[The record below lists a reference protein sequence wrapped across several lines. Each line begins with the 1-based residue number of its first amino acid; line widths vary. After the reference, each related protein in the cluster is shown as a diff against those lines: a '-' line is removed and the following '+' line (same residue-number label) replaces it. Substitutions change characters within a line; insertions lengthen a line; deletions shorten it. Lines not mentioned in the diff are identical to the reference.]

1 MKKEILFFLLG
12 FFGCAFMFYIFSY
25 SFVEVPSITG
35 LAPFGNNVEA
45 PSDWVDEDDI
55 IILKD
60 RIILKIPETTLSSY
74 ADTGSMKPMFDKGAN
89 GIRIKPQSAEE
100 IEVGDIVSYRSLGF
114 LVVHRV
120 VEKGEDDK
128 GVYFITQGDNNAF
141 SDGKVRFE
149 DIKYITIGV
158 IY

>member
-1 MKKEILFFLLG
+1 MKKEMLIFLLG
-12 FFGCAFMFYIFSY
+12 FFSCAFMLYAFSY
-25 SFVEVPSITG
+25 SSVEVPSITG
-35 LAPFGNNVEA
+35 FVPFRNNVEA
-45 PSDWVDEDDI
+45 PSDWVSDSDI

-60 RIILKIPETTLSSY
+60 KIILKIPEATLSSY
-74 ADTGSMKPMFDKGAN
+74 ADTGSMKPLFDEGAN
-89 GIRIKPQSAEE
+89 GIRIKPKSAEE
-100 IEVGDIVSYRSLGF
+100 IEVGDIISYRSFGF

-128 GVYFITQGDNNAF
+128 GTYFITQGDNNAF

-149 DIKYITIGV
+149 DIKYITIGI